1 MRRSGF
7 SRRAQYS
14 AFTGYVVA
22 AIGALIG
29 AALLA
34 LSLWRPAS
42 FNGVRGAA
50 QDVVLPA
57 GEAGAEVRDTSTNIF
72 ETISAYYRAGSR
84 NAELQR
90 EVDLARVRL
99 AEADAIEQE
108 NIRLKG
114 LLDLQESDVVPI
126 TTARLVGSTGTSTR
140 RFAYLAAGKDKGV
153 APGMPVRS
161 PRGVLGRVVE
171 AGSKI
176 SRVLLLTDSESVLPV
191 RRATDETVA
200 FAEGRGDGTLRIRL
214 INLGINPL
222 KVGDVFVTS
231 GAGGLYQPNTAV
243 AVAMEITS
251 DGANA
256 RVIADPAGTNF
267 VSVLPIWEPEILERQ
282 RLPIEEQLGE

>member
-29 AALLA
+29 AVLLA

-42 FNGVRGAA
+42 FNGARSAA

-57 GEAGAEVRDTSTNIF
+57 GEAGAEVRDTGTNIF

-84 NAELQR
+84 NAELRR

-114 LLDLQESDVVPI
+114 LLDLRESDVVPI

-140 RFAYLAAGKDKGV
+140 RFAYLAAGRDKNV
-153 APGMPVRS
+153 VPGMPVRS

-171 AGSKI
+171 AGSNI

-191 RRATDETVA
+191 RRATDEVVA

-243 AVAMEITS
+243 AVATKITP
-251 DGANA
+251 DGADA

-282 RLPIEEQLGE
+282 TLSIEEQLGE